1 MLNKHIVNGKNC
13 LDLKLYNLLSV
24 WSRQV
29 IKHFLKQSNL
39 VSSNYV
45 QTVVKFLFSKTNLFY
60 LMNSKTAYCV
70 LSCIIVLVFKVY
82 PKVIVF

>member
-29 IKHFLKQSNL
+29 IKHFLKQSNP

-45 QTVVKFLFSKTNLFY
+45 QTIVIFFLAKLLYFTQWIGKQL
-60 LMNSKTAYCV
+60 
-70 LSCIIVLVFKVY
+70 IVY
-82 PKVIVF
+82 